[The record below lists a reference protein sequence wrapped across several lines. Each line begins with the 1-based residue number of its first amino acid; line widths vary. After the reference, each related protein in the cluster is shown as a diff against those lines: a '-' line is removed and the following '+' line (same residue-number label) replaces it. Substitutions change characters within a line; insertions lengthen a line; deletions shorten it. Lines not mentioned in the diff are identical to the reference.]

1 MNLNWL
7 KRSIWTGCL
16 FFGGILVGT
25 NLSRVAETPAT
36 VPLLQNT
43 HVEVNRIEYPEKSVR
58 SPHVRPRSQVIVFID
73 DAHYQVVYQNG
84 KTETR
89 ERKAGDIIWH
99 SQGEEAP
106 TLTNLGAKYRTVVV
120 NLK

>member
-36 VPLLQNT
+36 VPLLQNA
-43 HVEVNRIEYPEKSVR
+43 HVEVTRIEYPEKSVR

-73 DAHYQVVYQNG
+73 DAHYQVV
-84 KTETR
+84 
-89 ERKAGDIIWH
+89 ER
-99 SQGEEAP
+99 QGHVYP
-106 TLTNLGAKYRTVVV
+106 QYTNCLKYLLSLADLHLAKDEIY
-120 NLK
+120 